1 MAAEEF
7 GYEEGTQPAWSAAA
21 PPTPDSTAAAPVVGP
36 GGAAF
41 GVFPAAR
48 SARPAPRRSPL
59 DVGTTVLRREPAPAP
74 PPAEMRAYDPTMR
87 ERAVERASSTLE
99 RLGFDRAG
107 ARRTAQSVLG
117 GPQSNLPLGVGL
129 IDIPIV
135 PSIPFLMQEGYRG
148 TERAMS
154 AAQQGDYGR
163 AAMEYLGAAAA
174 MSPVSAAVPPVAREV
189 GKVLGKTM
197 ATRPITAPMAQ
208 GQRGVFLG
216 EKLFTPQERARV
228 STAEKLEREGVSPD
242 DVMVQTGLVRD
253 LDGTWAVEISD
264 DKMKVK
270 ALDAV
275 KKVRQSVVNRIADL
289 EDAREIRGRI
299 DQGMSVEDAI
309 SDYQSKIR
317 RDVTPPSK
325 SLADNSSDVLEIK
338 LDNAYTSLQAPIRGL
353 KMKDVIEHPELFG
366 RLPKLAEMQIDFVSQ
381 RDLGPSWVAGE
392 FDPSAD
398 AIRLRSQYMLGDPEV
413 RGVAGHEIQHAIDFG
428 SGKDYGIS
436 PETIKKASEHWSS
449 QESIL
454 RSGYNAENT
463 ALYVRQLMD
472 ANPGMTAEQALDKTL
487 EDAWHYGEG
496 KDYARAGVTLNPET
510 FTPYAEEG
518 NLRSIVLNIAS
529 NVPEDQIARRAED
542 AAAALRDVQLKS
554 RIAEPTEAG
563 RQEQYMRNQGEARAR
578 LTQSR
583 IDLTPEERLGVFPMR
598 EQTLGLDRPPE
609 SLRTIEEL
617 TGGRYGLPQDVRFG
631 ASTARSRQRGAIDL
645 GFRPIPLS
653 EALSDQPTTLRVL
666 ENLPGKRTTV
676 TEQELREQMRRPEV
690 TKAEKDVLERVLS
703 RMEGG
708 SISAQNLVKEVG
720 LETAPYRLE
729 PADTDRFAAYG
740 LFNIS
745 RDTTP
750 APWVGREP
758 NAQNARTTVYRSPT
772 DTSADNHFRDPKYF
786 GHTRAFDVD
795 GVPHVVEIQSDLVQK
810 ANTVL
815 SPEERLRLE
824 QGNANINEQLR
835 ILQSIS
841 EPLHSGRTNYEEMAD
856 ELEKAI
862 PALESANEDFKLVFG
877 SRLTERYPSLFDRNS
892 PDTAIDRAIELLR
905 DSGDLGNQVRARRAL
920 NMSVMN
926 FMNALDV
933 RKAENTAKLAERGT
947 AEAQR
952 PMFKNWERRL
962 IREELSRAA
971 AGNAPV
977 VRFADAD
984 TVALVEGWPEV
995 NVAERDRLKYAIE
1008 AQQRSV
1014 EEAER
1019 LYEAKKA
1026 KGADKD
1032 TMLRVELS
1040 MGNARRTL
1048 SELRAEFERAGG
1060 DSTGRFY
1067 KEYQG
1072 IYDRYNKEV
1081 ANYLKSL
1088 GGKQVKDEYGVGW
1101 WEVPVKSQQ
1110 RRTQIFGMGAAAAGA
1125 GAAGY
1130 NVPSL
1135 VGEE

>member
-21 PPTPDSTAAAPVVGP
+21 PPTPDSTAAAPMVGP

-59 DVGTTVLRREPAPAP
+59 DVGTTVLRREPAPTP
-74 PPAEMRAYDPTMR
+74 PPAEMRAYDPTWK
-87 ERAVERASSTLE
+87 ERAVDRASSTLE

-197 ATRPITAPMAQ
+197 ASRPITAPMAQ

-216 EKLFTPQERARV
+216 EKLFTPQERAIKTR
-228 STAEKLEREGVSPD
+228 AEELERQGASPD

-253 LDGTWAVEISD
+253 LDGTWSVEISD
-264 DKMKVK
+264 DKMRLK

-275 KKVRQSVVNRIADL
+275 KTARQAVANRMTDI
-289 EDAREIRGRI
+289 DAAKTIRASI
-299 DQGMSVEDAI
+299 DQGMTAEQAAADYKELTGQEPSANALGLAFRRSVEQLDAAW
-309 SDYQSKIR
+309 
-317 RDVTPPSK
+317 
-325 SLADNSSDVLEIK
+325 LNASSSIL
-338 LDNAYTSLQAPIRGL
+338 APIRGL
-353 KMKDVIEHPELFG
+353 KLKDVIDHPELFK
-366 RLPKLAEMQIDFVSQ
+366 RIPEFAEMQVDFLPES
-381 RDLGPSWVAGE
+381 DLGRGVTGSYTSGQPGSLALR
-392 FDPSAD
+392 SALINPVNEQEGARTVVHELQHAVSYQGGREAAVPPAMLD
-398 AIRLRSQYMLGDPEV
+398 AIDAETGFVGPRAPGEQMSRYKSAEDEV
-413 RGVAGHEIQHAIDFG
+413 RARVA
-428 SGKDYGIS
+428 
-436 PETIKKASEHWSS
+436 
-449 QESIL
+449 
-454 RSGYNAENT
+454 
-463 ALYVRQLMD
+463 
-472 ANPGMTAEQALDKTL
+472 
-487 EDAWHYGEG
+487 
-496 KDYARAGVTLNPET
+496 
-510 FTPYAEEG
+510 
-518 NLRSIVLNIAS
+518 
-529 NVPEDQIARRAED
+529 
-542 AAAALRDVQLKS
+542 
-554 RIAEPTEAG
+554 
-563 RQEQYMRNQGEARAR
+563 EAR
-578 LTQSR
+578 LGMG
-583 IDLTPEERLGVFPMR
+583 PEERAQVYPFQQGPGGMDIPRERATSLYDLSGGVF
-598 EQTLGLDRPPE
+598 G
-609 SLRTIEEL
+609 
-617 TGGRYGLPQDVRFG
+617 
-631 ASTARSRQRGAIDL
+631 TARSRQRGAVDL
-645 GFRPIPLS
+645 GPRPIPLS

-729 PADTDRFAAYG
+729 PVESGEFAEYG
-740 LFNIS
+740 LHTINRS
-745 RDTTP
+745 AGDYNYDTM
-750 APWVGREP
+750 GRE
-758 NAQNARTTVYRSPT
+758 NKSMENARTTIYRSPT
-772 DTSADNHFRDPKYF
+772 DTSADNHFQDPRYF
-786 GHTRAFDVD
+786 GHTRAFEAN
-795 GVPHVVEIQSDLVQK
+795 GIPHVVEIQSDLVQK

-815 SPEERLRLE
+815 SPEDRLRLE

-841 EPLHSGRTNYEEMAD
+841 EPLHSGRTNYEETAD

-877 SRLTERYPSLFDRNS
+877 SRLTERHPSLFDRNS
-892 PDTAIDRAIELLR
+892 PDTAIDRAIEMLR

-971 AGNAPV
+971 TPQETPEYTRLRQMAKDTLKQMKNLENYSRSQGLSENEIAALTMGYRTDAEYYANLMAETPQFRPIPPV

-984 TVALVEGWPEV
+984 TVAKVEGWPEV
-995 NVAERDRLKYAIE
+995 NAAERDRLRYAVE
-1008 AQQRSV
+1008 AQKRSV
-1014 EEAER
+1014 EEAEKVYDAVMAR
-1019 LYEAKKA
+1019 S
-1026 KGADKD
+1026 ADED
-1032 TMLRVELS
+1032 TVRRRELAVTYARQTLRSLMAEL
-1040 MGNARRTL
+1040 N
-1048 SELRAEFERAGG
+1048 RAGG
-1060 DSTGRFY
+1060 DSAGRFY

-1101 WEVPVKSQQ
+1101 WEVPVKPQQ
-1110 RRTQIFGMGAAAAGA
+1110 RRTQIFGMGGAAAGA

-1130 NVPSL
+1130 NAPSL

>member
-7 GYEEGTQPAWSAAA
+7 GYEEGMQPAWSAAA
-21 PPTPDSTAAAPVVGP
+21 PSTPDSTAAAPVVGP

-74 PPAEMRAYDPTMR
+74 PPAEMRAYDPTLR

-129 IDIPIV
+129 VDIPIA

-197 ATRPITAPMAQ
+197 AARPITAPMAQ

-216 EKLFTPQERARV
+216 EKLFTPQERAIKTR
-228 STAEKLEREGVSPD
+228 AEELERQGASPD

-253 LDGTWAVEISD
+253 LDGTWSVEISD
-264 DKMKVK
+264 DKMRLK

-275 KKVRQSVVNRIADL
+275 KAARQAVANRMTDI
-289 EDAREIRGRI
+289 DAAKTIRARI
-299 DQGMSVEDAI
+299 DQGMTAEQVAADYKELTGQEPSANALGLAFRRSVEQLDAAW
-309 SDYQSKIR
+309 
-317 RDVTPPSK
+317 
-325 SLADNSSDVLEIK
+325 LNASSSML
-338 LDNAYTSLQAPIRGL
+338 APIRGL
-353 KMKDVIEHPELFG
+353 KLKDVIEHPELFK
-366 RLPKLAEMQIDFVSQ
+366 RIPEFAEMQVDFLPESE
-381 RDLGPSWVAGE
+381 LG
-392 FDPSAD
+392 
-398 AIRLRSQYMLGDPEV
+398 
-413 RGVAGHEIQHAIDFG
+413 RGVTGSYTAGQPG
-428 SGKDYGIS
+428 SL
-436 PETIKKASEHWSS
+436 A
-449 QESIL
+449 L
-454 RSGYNAENT
+454 RSGFINPVNEQEGARTVVHELQHAVSNQGG
-463 ALYVRQLMD
+463 RD
-472 ANPGMTAEQALDKTL
+472 AIVTPGMMDVADEEIGFVGPRAPGEQVSRYK
-487 EDAWHYGEG
+487 
-496 KDYARAGVTLNPET
+496 
-510 FTPYAEEG
+510 
-518 NLRSIVLNIAS
+518 S
-529 NVPEDQIARRAED
+529 AED
-542 AAAALRDVQLKS
+542 EVRARVA
-554 RIAEPTEAG
+554 
-563 RQEQYMRNQGEARAR
+563 EAR
-578 LTQSR
+578 LGMG
-583 IDLTPEERLGVFPMR
+583 PEERAQVYPFQQGPGGMDIPRERAASLYDLSGGVF
-598 EQTLGLDRPPE
+598 G
-609 SLRTIEEL
+609 
-617 TGGRYGLPQDVRFG
+617 
-631 ASTARSRQRGAIDL
+631 TARSRQRGAIDL
-645 GFRPIPLS
+645 GPRPIPLS

-729 PADTDRFAAYG
+729 PADSDEFADYG
-740 LFNIS
+740 LFNIN

-750 APWVGREP
+750 ASWVGREP

-810 ANTVL
+810 ANTAL

-824 QGNANINEQLR
+824 QGNVALDAQAS
-835 ILQSIS
+835 ILKD
-841 EPLHSGRTNYEEMAD
+841 LYESKNFVGYSFSDMAD
-856 ELEKAI
+856 SLERNL
-862 PALESANEDFKLVFG
+862 PALEAANEDFRLVFG
-877 SRLTERYPSLFDRNS
+877 SRLKEYPVFKISGL
-892 PDTAIDRAIELLR
+892 DTADALDLAIRMLR
-905 DSGDLGNQVRARRAL
+905 NEHGEDNRITAADALNRAL
-920 NMSVMN
+920 GR
-926 FMNALDV
+926 FQDDLEV
-933 RKAENTAKLAERGT
+933 RKAENMAKLSERGT

-971 AGNAPV
+971 ASNTPV

-1019 LYEAKKA
+1019 LYETKKA
-1026 KGADKD
+1026 KGADED

-1048 SELRAEFERAGG
+1048 SELRAEFYRAGG

-1101 WEVPVKSQQ
+1101 WEVPVKPQQ
-1110 RRTQIFGMGAAAAGA
+1110 RRTQLFSMGGAAAAGA

-1130 NVPSL
+1130 NAPSL